1 MLNSNK
7 VKMFAKQ
14 KKKSVKKFEK
24 QKYYVYRS
32 KRLYMGLQVALL
44 MFEDQAMLLF
54 D

>member
-1 MLNSNK
+1 
-7 VKMFAKQ
+7 MFAKQ

-24 QKYYVYRS
+24 QKYVYRS
-32 KRLYMGLQVALL
+32 NRLYMGLQAALL